1 MQMDVLKVD
10 RLTLYSGSD
19 SDDINSNSNNSTIMI
34 FVSSFEKALRILG
47 WIIFA
52 AKAHSV

>member
-34 FVSSFEKALRILG
+34 FVSSFEKALRIFG